1 MLRVIYA
8 LVFFSLI
15 HTGTAVA
22 EPRVYQAHRADQFLG
37 SLGEDTVPQDDE
49 ARHIFA
55 RALAYDAAVFG
66 RVAVLTY
73 KQMYDQAIDSKASSY
88 VGFNTFAHDR
98 DLAQPG
104 YAPFRSPN
112 ADTLYSNA
120 YLDLS
125 DGPVLLTVPDTN
137 GRYYTVNFLDLY
149 ANATNISARTHG
161 MRGGKYLIATTE
173 WSGEV
178 PEDATLFRVTQ
189 PYMWI
194 LMRIEAQREA
204 DLPDAR
210 RLQDRFVLTSM
221 ADKRSKAKAYP
232 PPAELD
238 DPRSFLRVLN
248 WIVNHAGI
256 RETEVGLVHRFRN
269 IGVGG
274 PRSID
279 EVLEDA
285 VMAQGLREGLADAN
299 KVIDSSITQTGVDN
313 GGWRDVTDIGR
324 FGYNYLYRALLNTL
338 GTGGNVRLENYAFT
352 AFSDEE
358 GDIFDGSKHD
368 YKLHLTSV
376 PPSDFFWS
384 VTVYDFHTQ
393 ELVPNEDKK
402 YLVGGATP
410 GLEINDDGSVTLMFS
425 RQGRGPNVVPI
436 PDGPFYLG
444 LRAQGPARAMLNKE
458 WRPTPVQK
466 APRLP

>member
-1 MLRVIYA
+1 MLRTVCISLLLC
-8 LVFFSLI
+8 LVNMS
-15 HTGTAVA
+15 TAFA
-22 EPRVYQAHRADQFLG
+22 EPRVYQAHRADQFLD
-37 SLGEDTVPQDDE
+37 SLGEDTVPQDDR

-55 RALAYDAAVFG
+55 RALGYDAAVFG
-66 RVAVLTY
+66 RVAILTY
-73 KQMYDQAIDSKASSY
+73 RQMYDQAIDSRSPSY
-88 VGFNTFAHDR
+88 VGFNTFSHDR

-125 DGPVLLTVPDTN
+125 DGPVLLTVPATN
-137 GRYYTVNFLDLY
+137 GRYYTVNFLDLF

-161 MRGGKYLIATTE
+161 MGGGKYLIATTE
-173 WSGEV
+173 WGGEV
-178 PEDATLFRVTQ
+178 PEGVTLFRVTQ

-194 LMRIEAQREA
+194 LMRIEAQRESELA
-204 DLPDAR
+204 DAR
-210 RLQDRFVLTSM
+210 RLQDRFVLAAT
-221 ADKRSKAKAYP
+221 ADEAHRAKVYP

-238 DPRSFLRVLN
+238 DPRSFLQVLD
-248 WIVNHAGI
+248 WIVDNAGI
-256 RETEVGLVHRFRN
+256 RETEVALMHRFRN

-274 PRSID
+274 PRRID

-285 VMAQGLREGLADAN
+285 VMAQGLAEGLADAN
-299 KVIDSSITQTGVDN
+299 TVIDSSITQTGVDH

-352 AFSDEE
+352 AFSDED
-358 GDIFDGSKHD
+358 GDIFDGSEHD
-368 YKLHLTSV
+368 YVLHLPSV

-384 VTVYDFHTQ
+384 VTVYDFHTR
-393 ELVPNEDKK
+393 ELVPNKEKK
-402 YLVGGATP
+402 YVVGGGSP
-410 GLEINDDGSVTLMFS
+410 GLRINDDGSVTLMFS
-425 RQGRGPNVVPI
+425 RQGRGPNVLPV

-444 LRAQGPARAMLNKE
+444 LRAQGPTRAMLNQE
-458 WRPTPVQK
+458 WRPTSVQK
-466 APRLP
+466 SKRLH